1 MGFTASV
8 PRSETE
14 VDALMSALKAAD
26 VKVSDMNESNL
37 FLDTI
42 MSLIPFVIF
51 GAMAFFLIT
60 KMNGGGNNK
69 AFELDVYKRQEQ
81 WGLIL
86 LIVLTFVAEI
96 FIEATAMINPK
107 WHPLLGL
114 CRRLTGYPKKKVL
127 LEETDPS
134 DASEILT
141 EAESEIEETES
152 MDAEEPDEDSQN

>member
-1 MGFTASV
+1 MLYLVTI
-8 PRSETE
+8 
-14 VDALMSALKAAD
+14 
-26 VKVSDMNESNL
+26 L
-37 FLDTI
+37 F
-42 MSLIPFVIF
+42 
-51 GAMAFFLIT
+51 
-60 KMNGGGNNK
+60 GGCAVLSYFN
-69 AFELDVYKRQEQ
+69 EQ

-96 FIEATAMINPK
+96 FIEATEMINPK

-114 CRRLTGYPKKKVL
+114 CRRLTGHPKKKVL